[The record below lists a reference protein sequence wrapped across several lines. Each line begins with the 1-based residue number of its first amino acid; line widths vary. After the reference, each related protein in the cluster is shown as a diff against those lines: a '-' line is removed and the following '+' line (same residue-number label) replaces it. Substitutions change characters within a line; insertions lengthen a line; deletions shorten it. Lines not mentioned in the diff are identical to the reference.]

1 MSYFPFNSDE
11 NLDKFN
17 PEKMNKKERYH
28 NTDNKNYYCDTPGF
42 WQYEEKSNIIEQETN
57 IITPNIGTRQKTQIE
72 LPKNI
77 HPNNYSI
84 PIENKL
90 QNELNEKVYF
100 SGYDTGPGKGF
111 GNLSISN
118 DIRIGNFTRL
128 ETKDNK
134 LNKESELINRWEYI
148 DDRFKNPNNLVMQLP
163 RGGES
168 TRKNTSE
175 PFTTQ
180 SIEQREFQFKY

>member
-1 MSYFPFNSDE
+1 MSYFPFNSND
-11 NLDKFN
+11 NLDKYN

-57 IITPNIGTRQKTQIE
+57 LISPGIGTRQKTQIE
-72 LPKNI
+72 LPKHI

-90 QNELNEKVYF
+90 QKELNKKIYF

-111 GNLSISN
+111 GNLSVSN

-128 ETKDNK
+128 ETKDFK
-134 LNKESELINRWEYI
+134 VNKESELINRWEYI
-148 DDRFKNPNNLVMQLP
+148 DNRFNNPNNVVMEIP

-168 TRKNTSE
+168 TRKISSE
-175 PFTTQ
+175 PFSHQ
-180 SIEQREFQFKY
+180 PIEEKEFIFKY

>member
-1 MSYFPFNSDE
+1 
-11 NLDKFN
+11 
-17 PEKMNKKERYH
+17 MNKKERYY
-28 NTDNKNYYCDTPGF
+28 NTDKKNYYCDTPGF

-57 IITPNIGTRQKTQIE
+57 LITPNIGTRQKTQIE

-90 QNELNEKVYF
+90 QNQLNEKLYF

-111 GNLSISN
+111 GNLSVSN

-128 ETKDNK
+128 ETKDFK
-134 LNKESELINRWEYI
+134 IDKESELINRWEYI
-148 DDRFKNPNNLVMQLP
+148 DDRFKNPNNLVMEIP
-163 RGGES
+163 RGGET
-168 TRKNTSE
+168 TRKNSQ
-175 PFTTQ
+175 Q

>member
-1 MSYFPFNSDE
+1 MSYYQFTSDE
-11 NLDKFN
+11 SLDKFN
-17 PEKMNKKERYH
+17 PEKMNKKERYY
-28 NTDNKNYYCDTPGF
+28 NTDKKNYYCDTPGF

-57 IITPNIGTRQKTQIE
+57 LITPNIGTRQKTQIE

-84 PIENKL
+84 SIENKL

-111 GNLSISN
+111 GNLSVSN

-128 ETKDNK
+128 ETKDFK
-134 LNKESELINRWEYI
+134 IDKESELINRWEYI
-148 DDRFKNPNNLVMQLP
+148 DDRFKNPNNLVMEIP

-168 TRKNTSE
+168 TRKNSQ
-175 PFTTQ
+175 Q

>member
-1 MSYFPFNSDE
+1 MSYYQFTSDE
-11 NLDKFN
+11 SLDKFN
-17 PEKMNKKERYH
+17 PEKMNKKERYY
-28 NTDNKNYYCDTPGF
+28 NTDKKNYYCDTPGF

-57 IITPNIGTRQKTQIE
+57 LITPNIGTRQKTQIE

-90 QNELNEKVYF
+90 QNQLNEKLYF

-111 GNLSISN
+111 GNLSVSN

-128 ETKDNK
+128 ETKDFK
-134 LNKESELINRWEYI
+134 IDKESELINRWEYI
-148 DDRFKNPNNLVMQLP
+148 DDRFKNPNNLVMEIP
-163 RGGES
+163 RGGET
-168 TRKNTSE
+168 TRKNSQ
-175 PFTTQ
+175 Q

>member
-1 MSYFPFNSDE
+1 MSYFPFNSND
-11 NLDKFN
+11 NLDKYN
-17 PEKMNKKERYH
+17 PEKMNKKNRYH

-42 WQYEEKSNIIEQETN
+42 WQYEEKSNIIEQETKL
-57 IITPNIGTRQKTQIE
+57 ITPSIGTRQKTHIE

-84 PIENKL
+84 QIENKS
-90 QNELNEKVYF
+90 QKELNEKIYF

-111 GNLSISN
+111 GNLSVSN

-128 ETKDNK
+128 ETKDFK
-134 LNKESELINRWEYI
+134 INKESELINRWEYI
-148 DDRFKNPNNLVMQLP
+148 DNRFNNPNNIVMEIP

-168 TRKNTSE
+168 TRKNSN
-175 PFTTQ
+175 PL
-180 SIEQREFQFKY
+180 IEKKEFIFKY

>member
-1 MSYFPFNSDE
+1 MSYFPFNSND
-11 NLDKFN
+11 NLDKYN

-42 WQYEEKSNIIEQETN
+42 WQYEEKSNIIEQESN
-57 IITPNIGTRQKTQIE
+57 LISPGIGTRQKTQIE
-72 LPKNI
+72 LPKHI

-90 QNELNEKVYF
+90 QKELNKKIYF

-111 GNLSISN
+111 GNLSVSN

-128 ETKDNK
+128 ETKDFK
-134 LNKESELINRWEYI
+134 VNKESELINRWEYI
-148 DDRFKNPNNLVMQLP
+148 DNRFNNPTNVVMDIP

-168 TRKNTSE
+168 TRKISQQLSE
-175 PFTTQ
+175 
-180 SIEQREFQFKY
+180 EREFIFKY

>member
-11 NLDKFN
+11 KLDKFN

>member
-1 MSYFPFNSDE
+1 MSYYQFTSDE
-11 NLDKFN
+11 SLDKFN
-17 PEKMNKKERYH
+17 PEKMNKKERYY
-28 NTDNKNYYCDTPGF
+28 NTDKKNYYCDTPGF

-57 IITPNIGTRQKTQIE
+57 LITPNIGTRQKTQIE

-90 QNELNEKVYF
+90 QNELNEKLYF

-111 GNLSISN
+111 GNLSVSN

-128 ETKDNK
+128 ETKDFK
-134 LNKESELINRWEYI
+134 IDKESELINRWEYI
-148 DDRFKNPNNLVMQLP
+148 DDRFKNPNNLVMEIP
-163 RGGES
+163 RGGET
-168 TRKNTSE
+168 TRKNSQ
-175 PFTTQ
+175 Q

>member
-134 LNKESELINRWEYI
+134 INKESELINRWEYI

>member
-11 NLDKFN
+11 KLDKFN

-42 WQYEEKSNIIEQETN
+42 WKYEEKSNIIEQETN

-90 QNELNEKVYF
+90 QNEVNEKVYF

>member
-168 TRKNTSE
+168 TRKNTSD

>member
-1 MSYFPFNSDE
+1 MSYYQFTSDE
-11 NLDKFN
+11 SLDKFN
-17 PEKMNKKERYH
+17 PEKMNKKERYY
-28 NTDNKNYYCDTPGF
+28 NTDKKNYYCDTPGF
-42 WQYEEKSNIIEQETN
+42 WQYEEKSNIIEQESN
-57 IITPNIGTRQKTQIE
+57 LITPNIGTRQKTQIE

-111 GNLSISN
+111 GNLSVSN

-148 DDRFKNPNNLVMQLP
+148 DDRFKNPNNLVMEIP

-168 TRKNTSE
+168 TRKNSQ
-175 PFTTQ
+175 Q

>member
-1 MSYFPFNSDE
+1 MSYFPFNSND
-11 NLDKFN
+11 NLDKYN

-57 IITPNIGTRQKTQIE
+57 LISPGIGTRQKTQIE
-72 LPKNI
+72 LPKHI

-90 QNELNEKVYF
+90 QKELNKKIYF

-111 GNLSISN
+111 GNLSVSN

-128 ETKDNK
+128 ETKDFK
-134 LNKESELINRWEYI
+134 VNKESELINRWEYI
-148 DDRFKNPNNLVMQLP
+148 DNRFNNPNNVVMDIP

-168 TRKNTSE
+168 TRKNSS
-175 PFTTQ
+175 Q
-180 SIEQREFQFKY
+180 LIEEKEFIFKY

>member
-1 MSYFPFNSDE
+1 MSYYQFTSDE
-11 NLDKFN
+11 SLDKFN
-17 PEKMNKKERYH
+17 PEKMNKKERYY
-28 NTDNKNYYCDTPGF
+28 NTDKKNYYCDTPGF

-57 IITPNIGTRQKTQIE
+57 LITPNIGTRQKTQIE

-111 GNLSISN
+111 GNLSVSN

-128 ETKDNK
+128 ETKDFK
-134 LNKESELINRWEYI
+134 IDKESELINRWEYI
-148 DDRFKNPNNLVMQLP
+148 DDRFKNPNNLVMEIP

-168 TRKNTSE
+168 TRKNSQ
-175 PFTTQ
+175 Q

>member
-11 NLDKFN
+11 KLDKFN

-90 QNELNEKVYF
+90 QNEVNEKVYF

>member
-1 MSYFPFNSDE
+1 MNYFPFNSND
-11 NLDKFN
+11 NLDKYN

-42 WQYEEKSNIIEQETN
+42 WQYEEKSNIIEQESN
-57 IITPNIGTRQKTQIE
+57 LISPGIGTRQKTQIE
-72 LPKNI
+72 LPKHI

-90 QNELNEKVYF
+90 QKELNKKIYF

-111 GNLSISN
+111 GNLSVSN

-128 ETKDNK
+128 ETKDFK
-134 LNKESELINRWEYI
+134 VNKESELINRWEYI
-148 DDRFKNPNNLVMQLP
+148 DNRFNNPTNVVMDIP

-168 TRKNTSE
+168 TRKISQQLSE
-175 PFTTQ
+175 
-180 SIEQREFQFKY
+180 EREFIFKY